1 MKAWNVFVG
10 GGGRL
15 LLFVLDDD
23 ALLLLL
29 LLLRTDMDPWMD
41 MARHTISVAYGKS
54 IIISRTRSGRLLLL
68 LIVYSFTGAVLFV
81 VRCVVCCRSIHGLGG
96 GGLLKNPHTK
106 IAFEL
111 IQQV

>member
-1 MKAWNVFVG
+1 MKAWNVFIG

-23 ALLLLL
+23 ALLLL

-54 IIISRTRSGRLLLL
+54 IIISRARSGRLLLL
-68 LIVYSFTGAVLFV
+68 LIVHPTHSPGCVL
-81 VRCVVCCRSIHGLGG
+81 C
-96 GGLLKNPHTK
+96 
-106 IAFEL
+106 E
-111 IQQV
+111 

>member
-81 VRCVVCCRSIHGLGG
+81 VRCVVVLSLHGLWGVDS
-96 GGLLKNPHTK
+96 K
-106 IAFEL
+106 IPT
-111 IQQV
+111 QK